1 MTKDDFELLK
11 DKRMLEEVDRL
22 KERLAKITA
31 NPKELD
37 RDFVQSTFISP
48 LGFLE
53 NKKVGKFAIERE
65 IKKAGDELIVVSD
78 RNWIMMGYKPLS
90 LKLSFNRAIHKL
102 KEDGKLMMSDTPQ
115 EMFLQ
120 YDAYKNA
127 KGNVLV
133 GGLGLGMYPSM
144 IAKKKEVTSITVVE
158 KEKDIIKLR
167 DLKHPKI
174 KVIHDDIWKFI
185 RKTKKKFDYAY
196 IDIHYSTGAME
207 YKDTVLPMKKI
218 FDKRFDGMPVDF
230 WGEEEMKSQYR
241 ENY

>member
-11 DKRMLEEVDRL
+11 DKRMLEEVDKL
-22 KERLAKITA
+22 KERLAQITA
-31 NPKELD
+31 NPKSLD
-37 RDFVQSTFISP
+37 ADFVQSTFISP
-48 LGFLE
+48 IGFLKE
-53 NKKVGKFAIERE
+53 KKVGKFAIERE
-65 IKKAGDELIVVSD
+65 IKRAGEELTLVSH
-78 RNWIMMGYKPLS
+78 RNWLMMGYKPAVLV
-90 LKLSFNRAIHKL
+90 LPINRAIHKL
-102 KEDGKLMMSDTPQ
+102 KENGKLMMSDTPQ

-133 GGLGLGMYPSM
+133 GGLGLGMYAFM
-144 IAKKKEVTSITVVE
+144 IAKKKEVTSITVIE

-167 DLKHPKI
+167 NLKHPKI

-207 YKDTVLPMKKI
+207 YKDTVLPMRKI
-218 FDKRFDGMPVDF
+218 FEKRFNGMLVDF